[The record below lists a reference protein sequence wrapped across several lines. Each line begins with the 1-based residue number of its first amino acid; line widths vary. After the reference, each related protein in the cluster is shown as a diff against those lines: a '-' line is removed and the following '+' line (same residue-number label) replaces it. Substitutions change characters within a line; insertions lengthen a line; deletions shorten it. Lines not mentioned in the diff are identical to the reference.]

1 MCGSMIRD
9 EDLLA
14 AADKVTVWVARPA
27 APKDVWSLAEAV
39 AWAMRHPLR
48 DKITLFRP
56 PASDLRAAWVN
67 PDQIE
72 RLAAALAGR
81 QAA

>member
-1 MCGSMIRD
+1 MIPVA
-9 EDLLA
+9 DLLA
-14 AADKVTVWVARPA
+14 AVNRVTVWVARPP
-27 APKDVWSLAEAV
+27 APKDVWSLAEAI
-39 AWAMRHPLR
+39 AWAMRQPLR
-48 DKITLFRP
+48 GKITLFRP

-72 RLAAALAGR
+72 RLAAALASR